1 MNNQQ
6 SFITNQQANFDLALL
21 DLSPELEA
29 EIGRLVYEMLR
40 QELRLERQKR
50 AGDWPQPAIWKRR

>member
-1 MNNQQ
+1 MLKVLGNTQYAIRN
-6 SFITNQQANFDLALL
+6 THPDLALL
-21 DLSPELEA
+21 DLSPALEA

-50 AGDWPQPAIWKRR
+50 AGDWSQPALRR

>member
-6 SFITNQQANFDLALL
+6 SSITNQQANPDLALL
-21 DLSPELEA
+21 DLSPAVEA

-40 QELRLERQKR
+40 QELRLEQQKR
-50 AGDWPQPAIWKRR
+50 GGQQSRSMTRR